1 MQAREAQE
9 LYVHWIRVT
18 KGLSPHTVRAYRG
31 DTLAL
36 VDRLGAAEVTALSVD
51 VVLAF
56 LEDQRTSGL
65 SGSTIRRRIA
75 SVRSFCEWLHA
86 SQLVSDDLRPEI
98 YMRVKRPKTLPRP
111 VPATE
116 LTRLLRFLCNAAGLR
131 RQAPVGSVLEQPH
144 EATTLLAVALMYAT
158 GLRVSE
164 VVGMRCLDL
173 DLAERSICVLG
184 KGSRERRVFFPEGW
198 ITHLVS
204 AYLQT
209 RERRPIAHAYLL
221 FNRNGGPLTAPAMR
235 ARLATVARKAGLR
248 QRVTPHMLRHSA
260 ATQLVESGV
269 DIRYVQ
275 RLLGHASLSTTEI
288 YTHVSDLALRREVA
302 KANVLERSFSL
313 R

>member
-1 MQAREAQE
+1 MQAREAHE

-18 KGLSPHTVRAYRG
+18 KGLSPNTVRAYGG

-36 VDRLGAAEVTALSVD
+36 VDRLGAADVSGLSVD

-65 SGSTIRRRIA
+65 SASTVRRRIA
-75 SVRSFCEWLHA
+75 SVRSFCEWLYA
-86 SQLVSDDLRPEI
+86 SRLVSDDFRPEI
-98 YMRVKRPKTLPRP
+98 CLSVKRPKTLPRP

-116 LTRLLRFLCNAAGLR
+116 LTRLLGFLCRAVGLGR
-131 RQAPVGSVLEQPH
+131 GAPLVSVLEQPH

-164 VVGMRCLDL
+164 VVGVRCLDL
-173 DLAERSICVLG
+173 DLAERSICILG

-198 ITHLVS
+198 ITHLVG
-204 AYLQT
+204 AYLKT
-209 RERRPIAHAYLL
+209 RERRTIAHRYLL
-221 FNRNGGPLTAPAMR
+221 FNQKGGPLSAPAMR
-235 ARLATVARKAGLR
+235 ARLATAARKAGLR
-248 QRVTPHMLRHSA
+248 QQVTPHMLRHSA

-302 KANVLERSFSL
+302 RANVLERSFSL

>member
-18 KGLSPHTVRAYRG
+18 KGLSPHSVRAYRG

-36 VDRLGAAEVTALSVD
+36 VDRLGAIDVAGLSAEVL
-51 VVLAF
+51 LAF
-56 LEDQRTSGL
+56 LEEQHASGL
-65 SGSTIRRRIA
+65 SASTVRRRIA
-75 SVRSFCEWLHA
+75 SVRSFCEWLYA
-86 SQLVSDDLRPEI
+86 SQLVSNDLRPGI
-98 YMRVKRPKTLPRP
+98 CLAVKRPKTLPRA

-116 LTRLLRFLCNAAGLR
+116 LTRLLKFLCSAAGLR
-131 RQAPVGSVLEQPH
+131 KQAPLASVLEQPN
-144 EATTLLAVALMYAT
+144 EATTLLAVALMYST

-164 VVGMRCLDL
+164 VVGVQCLDL
-173 DLAERSICVLG
+173 DPTERSICVLG

-198 ITHLVS
+198 ITHLVG
-204 AYLQT
+204 AYLRT
-209 RERRPIAHAYLL
+209 REQRAISHTHLL
-221 FNRNGGPLTAPAMR
+221 FNQKGAPLTPPAMR
-235 ARLATVARKAGLR
+235 ARLATAARKAGLR
-248 QRVTPHMLRHSA
+248 RRVTPHMLRHSA

-288 YTHVSDLALRREVA
+288 YTHVSDVALRREVA
-302 KANVLERSFSL
+302 KANVLKRSFSL